1 MRECPLLRPDL
12 FALVAPIRALLGT
25 IAPQRR
31 PVKVKLQMLDQG
43 AEVVLEGVRAEGLD
57 AAMALQDFA
66 GEHALAR
73 LAIDQGEGLAT
84 LWQPA
89 PPTARFG
96 EIAVEEIGR
105 AAGRGRVCQS
115 V

>member
-1 MRECPLLRPDL
+1 MRISDGRSDVCSSEL
-12 FALVAPIRALLGT
+12 
-25 IAPQRR
+25 
-31 PVKVKLQMLDQG
+31 KVKLQMLDQG

-73 LAIDQGEGLAT
+73 LAIDQGEGLET